1 MTDRIEPVLV
11 SRWMAASPEEVF
23 ALVREPSRHVDFDG
37 SGMLR
42 GAIDYGPV
50 EGAGDVFV
58 MRMYHEQLGDYEMAN
73 TVVEF
78 EPDRLIAWEPSR
90 HDEEAEHW
98 HYRWRYSLSPEGG
111 GTLVTESF
119 DLSSSP
125 PAARQATKGGTVWLE
140 AMRESLARLDKLC
153 TSRPA
158 AG

>member
-1 MTDRIEPVLV
+1 MTDRIEPVSV
-11 SRWMAASPEEVF
+11 SRWIAAGPEDVF
-23 ALVREPSRHVDFDG
+23 ALLRDPSRHVDFDG

-42 GAIDYGPV
+42 GAIGCGPV
-50 EGAGDVFV
+50 ESAGDVFV
-58 MRMYHEQLGDYEMAN
+58 MRMYHEEFGDYEMAS

-78 EPDRLIAWEPSR
+78 EPDRLIAWEPYR
-90 HDEEAEHW
+90 RDEETEHW

-125 PAARQATKGGTVWLE
+125 TAARQATRDGTVWLE

-153 TSRPA
+153 TSRPKA
-158 AG
+158 S